1 MNYIGVKIVVIA
13 LAFLFY
19 WFVIRKL
26 SKNLR
31 RGSRVEMFSV
41 GGRKQRDKEELEQM
55 SREERLRRRKVSL
68 RDGSLFRRRFK

>member
-41 GGRKQRDKEELEQM
+41 GGRKQPM
-55 SREERLRRRKVSL
+55 CGSRSSSAEAPSGRLKCSRYFS
-68 RDGSLFRRRFK
+68 